1 MCTGPQDEREP
12 LPWLISIYLRV
23 RFGLRLHSIADFV
36 RYMSVGPALASHY
49 TTVWPDSDG
58 HNAGYCV
65 LEDGTLKK
73 PGILSFAERLQ
84 GQGATLFY
92 KSQIWLFGT
101 LDMGKTRNGNRA
113 WAFIP
118 GWVADFVVAENAQLK
133 I

>member
-1 MCTGPQDEREP
+1 
-12 LPWLISIYLRV
+12 
-23 RFGLRLHSIADFV
+23 
-36 RYMSVGPALASHY
+36 
-49 TTVWPDSDG
+49 
-58 HNAGYCV
+58 

-73 PGILSFAERLQ
+73 PGILSFAEKLQ
-84 GQGATLFY
+84 EQGATIFY